1 VLVRLVCRRPSIRLR
16 CSKMSLSPASNLI
29 PGSR

>member
-1 VLVRLVCRRPSIRLR
+1 VRLVCKSPSIRLR
-16 CSKMSLSPASNLI
+16 CSKISLSPASNLM